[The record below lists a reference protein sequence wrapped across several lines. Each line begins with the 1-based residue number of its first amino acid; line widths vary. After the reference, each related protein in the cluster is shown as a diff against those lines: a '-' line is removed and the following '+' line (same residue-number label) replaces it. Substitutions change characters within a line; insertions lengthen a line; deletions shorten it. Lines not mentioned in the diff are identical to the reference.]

1 MKQLLSELDR
11 DALVPVWRQIY
22 NRLLMEI
29 RSGTLGPE
37 GKLPSANA
45 LAARFAVNRHTIRQ
59 ALKALEDDGVAESR
73 QGSGTFLVR
82 RVVDYPISNKT
93 RFSDIVL
100 AQGMAPSG
108 HILQARKRAAS
119 KEVADALVLGKRAQI
134 ILVERTV
141 AADGVVVGIGRHFYP
156 SAGMSGLEKTVFE
169 SRNLTEALARH
180 GIETYFRKST
190 TVSARLPSS
199 REARLLN
206 QSVNEPLL
214 VSKALNVDQYGKPIE
229 FGIALFL
236 ANRVRLQF
244 DSDPD
249 NDRIGT

>member
-1 MKQLLSELDR
+1 MTLALTELDR

-37 GKLPSANA
+37 GKLPSANT
-45 LAARFAVNRHTIRQ
+45 LAARFDVNRHTVRQ
-59 ALKALEDDGVAESR
+59 ALKALEEDGVAETR
-73 QGSGTFLVR
+73 QGAGTFLVR
-82 RVVDYPISNKT
+82 RVLDYPISTKT
-93 RFSDIVL
+93 RFTDIVI

-108 HILQARKRAAS
+108 SVIQARKRIAS
-119 KEVADALVLGKRAQI
+119 KEIADALGLGKKAQV

-141 AADGVVVGIGRHFYP
+141 SADGSVIGIGRHFFP
-156 SAGMSGLEKTVFE
+156 AQGLRGFEKTVFE
-169 SRNLTEALARH
+169 CGNLTKALAQH
-180 GIETYFRKST
+180 GIETYYRKT
-190 TVSARLPSS
+190 TSVTARLPSS

-206 QSVNEPLL
+206 QPVSDPVL
-214 VSKALNVDQYGKPIE
+214 VSKAINVDKNGKPIE

-244 DSDPD
+244 DSDPA
-249 NDRIGT
+249 NNSAI

>member
-11 DALVPVWRQIY
+11 DARVPVWQQIY
-22 NRLLMEI
+22 NLLMMEI
-29 RSGTLGPE
+29 RAGTLGPE
-37 GKLPSANA
+37 GKLPSANS

-108 HILQARKRAAS
+108 HILQARKRVAS
-119 KEVADALVLGKRAQI
+119 KEVADALVLGKRAQV

-156 SAGMSGLEKTVFE
+156 SAGMAGFEKTVFE
-169 SRNLTEALARH
+169 CHNLTEALARH

-206 QSVNEPLL
+206 QPVSEPVL
-214 VSKALNVDQYGKPIE
+214 VSKALNVDRNGKPIE
-229 FGIALFL
+229 FGMALFL

-244 DSDPD
+244 DSDSD
-249 NDRIGT
+249 SDRLGL

>member
-1 MKQLLSELDR
+1 MKQTFPELDR
-11 DALVPVWRQIY
+11 NALVPVWRQIY
-22 NRLLMEI
+22 NLLLMEI

-37 GKLPSANA
+37 GKLPSANT
-45 LAARFAVNRHTIRQ
+45 LAARFEVNRHTIRQ
-59 ALKALEDDGVAESR
+59 ALKALEDEGVAESR

-108 HILQARKRAAS
+108 NILQARKRAAS
-119 KEVADALVLGKRAQI
+119 KEVADALKLGKRAQV

-141 AADGVVVGIGRHFYP
+141 AADGIVVGIGRHFYP
-156 SAGMSGLEKTVFE
+156 SARLPGFEKTVFDTPG
-169 SRNLTEALARH
+169 LTAALARH
-180 GIETYFRKST
+180 GIESYYRKT
-190 TVSARLPSS
+190 TIVSARLPSS

-206 QSVNEPLL
+206 QPVTEPVL
-214 VSKALNVDQYGKPIE
+214 VSKAINVDQAGKPIE

-244 DSDPD
+244 DSDPE
-249 NDRIGT
+249 NDRVGG